1 VILSGEERAENHIS
15 QENEQFIIDTTR
27 ALVSELGGRF
37 VKPRAAPRLKILG
50 ICAPGDVHSI
60 GLLMLLELLRHE
72 GAAATLMDPAKT
84 PEEIRN
90 FAKRFQPDMVC
101 LSCTLAE
108 CMPAAVELI
117 RALKQDSPNL
127 TIIGGGN
134 AALADPSALVQEG
147 CSQVCG
153 SRSEARRAIRRYVLR
168 RMRSR
173 SGFPDSSR
181 PMTDKESA
189 AMKGRDPIDA
199 TNPPPVG

>member
-1 VILSGEERAENHIS
+1 
-15 QENEQFIIDTTR
+15 
-27 ALVSELGGRF
+27 LVSELGGRF
-37 VKPRAAPRLKILG
+37 GKPRAAPRLRILG

-72 GAAATLMDPAKT
+72 GAAATLMEPSKP

-90 FAKRFQPDMVC
+90 FVKRFQPDMVC
-101 LSCTLAE
+101 LSCSVKE
-108 CMPAAVELI
+108 CMPAAVELT

-127 TIIGGGN
+127 TIIGGGH
-134 AALADPSALVQEG
+134 AALAEPSAMIQAG

-153 SRSEARRAIRRYVLR
+153 SRSEARRAIRRYVLGR
-168 RMRSR
+168 IKSR

-189 AMKGRDPIDA
+189 AMKDPDPIDA
-199 TNPPPVG
+199 TNAPPVDATNVPASLKSIAK